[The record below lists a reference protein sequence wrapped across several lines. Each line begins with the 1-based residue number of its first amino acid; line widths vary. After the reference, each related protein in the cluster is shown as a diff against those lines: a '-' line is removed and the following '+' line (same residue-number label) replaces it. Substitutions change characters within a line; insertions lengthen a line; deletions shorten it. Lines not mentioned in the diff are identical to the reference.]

1 MIWPM
6 HTTDQ
11 LARMDAES
19 LRSLAAELI
28 AEVAEVRR
36 DNALKQLKIDQLT
49 HEMAILKRWK
59 FAGRSEQLNPAQ
71 RRLFEETVEAD
82 LEAIALELEALKE
95 AERCNRPTVSRAPAR
110 LQSRA

>member
-1 MIWPM
+1 MMMTM

-11 LARMDAES
+11 LARMDADS

-28 AEVAEVRR
+28 AEVADVRR
-36 DNALKQLKIDQLT
+36 ESGLKQLKIDQLT

-71 RRLFEETVEAD
+71 VG
-82 LEAIALELEALKE
+82 
-95 AERCNRPTVSRAPAR
+95 RPSG
-110 LQSRA
+110 